1 MMKVTLTQPSPNQVT
16 ASGSQAIPDRAL
28 KKPAIG
34 STTGESLRRSP
45 TKIPSPTA
53 RGTLITRET
62 TTRPKLAPMLIQ
74 SDPSLSIAHAVLA
87 TSPGE
92 GRKIAGSTPARER
105 ARRRAT
111 RVSSLHHPPP
121 CDGCLLQRAE
131 QEIVQSQ
138 PQGADDSHSQHDTR
152 GKMKRLG
159 VEDHEAQVVGA
170 HQHLGCDQRSPSV
183 R

>member
-16 ASGSQAIPDRAL
+16 ASGSQAIPDKAL

-53 RGTLITRET
+53 SGTLITRET
-62 TTRPKLAPMLIQ
+62 TTRLKLAATLLQ

-87 TSPGE
+87 TSPGG
-92 GRKIAGSTPARER
+92 GRKIAGRRPDLVATPQAITISIKGSIPRPRSRTPLRQPRIIVAPYPTAR
-105 ARRRAT
+105 
-111 RVSSLHHPPP
+111 SSLPPA
-121 CDGCLLQRAE
+121 GGEGNNL
-131 QEIVQSQ
+131 
-138 PQGADDSHSQHDTR
+138 
-152 GKMKRLG
+152 RLPIG
-159 VEDHEAQVVGA
+159 
-170 HQHLGCDQRSPSV
+170 R